1 MINEIIILL
10 LGLIIHE
17 FGHFIHYLYR
27 GYNPR
32 LIWVWVGPAVE
43 PRSSYIPVKDVL
55 INITIAITIGAATIT
70 ILGGS
75 QIVIFAYIAGCF
87 VDLAN
92 VQNLIIYLTRKTIT
106 LNTNINNI
114 KIVVTK

>member
-10 LGLIIHE
+10 LGLTIHE

-32 LIWVWVGPAVE
+32 FIWLWIGPAVE
-43 PRSSYIPVKDVL
+43 PRNPNIPVYDVMF
-55 INITIAITIGAATIT
+55 NILFAIGIGAGTIH
-70 ILGGS
+70 LLDGS
-75 QIVIFAYIAGCF
+75 QIIMFAYIAGCF

-92 VQNLIIYLTRKTIT
+92 IQNLIIYIMRKTIT
-106 LNTNINNI
+106 IHTNINKI
-114 KIVVTK
+114 KVVVTK